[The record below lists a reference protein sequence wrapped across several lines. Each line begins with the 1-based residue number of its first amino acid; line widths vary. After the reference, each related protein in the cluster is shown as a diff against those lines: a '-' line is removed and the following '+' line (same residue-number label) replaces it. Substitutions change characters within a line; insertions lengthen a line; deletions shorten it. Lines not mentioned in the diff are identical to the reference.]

1 LLAFFTAFLVATA
14 ASAFLVWSKRWHM
27 RFSADH
33 FEGAQKFHARATP
46 RIGGLAIAFGLGAA
60 FLTGEAP
67 AAVLGP
73 LLIAGAL
80 PFAVGLTEDITNNGG
95 VKRRLFFIAGGGL
108 LFCVLA
114 DQWVRYVG
122 LASIDPL
129 LATPALG
136 MAFTVFALTGAANAI
151 NIIDGFNGLAGGVSF
166 LILAALAI
174 IADQVGDGALMMVL
188 LGFMGAIAGFLVLNF
203 PRGKLFLGD
212 GGAYLVGFLVG
223 ACAILLPMRNPDV
236 SPWVALVVCAY
247 PLLEV
252 LFSVYRKSKRE
263 GYSPTQPDGVH
274 LHMLVYRR
282 ITRHRLKHASAAT
295 RNAATSPF
303 LWAYAAGPALGAV
316 LFYDNQALL
325 MATLGLSA
333 VAYGLI
339 YRRLTRFRWLP
350 RSARAVLPLQAP
362 HGAATSPK

>member
-1 LLAFFTAFLVATA
+1 MLIFVTAFLVAAT
-14 ASAFLVWSKRWHM
+14 ASALLVFTKRWHM

-33 FEGAQKFHARATP
+33 FEGAQKFHAKATP
-46 RIGGLAIAFGLGAA
+46 RIGGLAIALGLAA
-60 FLTGEAP
+60 AWVTGEAP
-67 AAVLGP
+67 TAVLGP
-73 LLIAGAL
+73 LLLAGAL
-80 PFAVGLTEDITNNGG
+80 PFGVGLTEDITNNGG

-122 LASIDPL
+122 LAGLDTL
-129 LATPALG
+129 LALPVVG
-136 MAFTVFALTGAANAI
+136 MAFTVFALTGAANAL
-151 NIIDGFNGLAGGVSF
+151 NIIDGFNGLAGGVAV
-166 LILAALAI
+166 LILGALAI
-174 IADQVGDGALMMVL
+174 IAQDVGDGALTMVL
-188 LGFMGAIAGFLVLNF
+188 LGIMGAIAGFLLLNF
-203 PRGKLFLGD
+203 PKGKIFLGD
-212 GGAYLVGFLVG
+212 GGAYLVGFLLG

-236 SPWVALVVCAY
+236 SPWVALVACAY

-282 ITRHRLKHASAAT
+282 ISRHRFRHAPAAY

-303 LWAYAAGPALGAV
+303 LWAYASGPALGAV
-316 LFYDNQALL
+316 LFYDRQPLL
-325 MATLGLSA
+325 MATLVLSA
-333 VAYGLI
+333 LAYGLI

-350 RSARAVLPLQAP
+350 RTARTMLPLQAP
-362 HGAATSPK
+362 HGATPSPK